1 MENQVEFIQS
11 DLMRGS
17 EVDVK
22 LAKKK
27 NRDDSDESMDE
38 SDFEAVEKRL
48 TP

>member
-1 MENQVEFIQS
+1 VEFIQS

-17 EVDVK
+17 EPDVK
-22 LAKKK
+22 VAKKK
-27 NRDDSDESMDE
+27 RDESDESMDE